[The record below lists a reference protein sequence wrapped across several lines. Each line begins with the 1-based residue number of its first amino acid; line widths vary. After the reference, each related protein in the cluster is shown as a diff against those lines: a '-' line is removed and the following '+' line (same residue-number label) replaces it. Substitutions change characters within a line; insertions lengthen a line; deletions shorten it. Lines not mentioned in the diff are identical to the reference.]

1 MFCDFI
7 KFSRENQGVK
17 AVRSRPFFRQPA
29 ALLPLPIRPSGD
41 MLVAASTRK
50 EMPMPKTEP
59 FEQHVDRYEQWF
71 LDNPLAYLSEIKA
84 IQALLPKSG
93 EGVEIGVG
101 TGRFAAP
108 LKVRHGVEPVAQ
120 MAALAR
126 KRGVEVSEGT
136 AERLPFD
143 DGRFDFA
150 LMVTTLCF
158 VDDPPA
164 ALAEARRVL
173 KPGGVLV
180 VGLVDRASPLGKSL
194 QKQKGENLFY
204 REAAFHSAAEV
215 AAMMREAGF
224 ADFTFT
230 QTLFRP
236 LAAIEGVEPV
246 REGHGKG
253 SFVAI
258 RGKIL
263 YPQIHAD

>member
-1 MFCDFI
+1 
-7 KFSRENQGVK
+7 
-17 AVRSRPFFRQPA
+17 
-29 ALLPLPIRPSGD
+29 
-41 MLVAASTRK
+41 
-50 EMPMPKTEP
+50 MPKTEP
-59 FEQHVDRYEQWF
+59 FEKHVDRYEQWF
-71 LDNPLAYLSEIKA
+71 LDNPLAYISEIKA

-108 LKVRHGVEPVAQ
+108 LKIRHGVEPATM

-136 AERLPFD
+136 AERLPFE

-158 VDDPPA
+158 VDDPQA
-164 ALAEARRVL
+164 ALREACRVL

-180 VGLVDRASPLGKSL
+180 VGLVDRASPLGKSY
-194 QKQKGENLFY
+194 QKRQGESLFY
-204 REAAFHSAAEV
+204 REATFHSAAEV
-215 AAMMREAGF
+215 VEMMQGAGF
-224 ADFTFT
+224 ADFAFT

-236 LAAIEGVEPV
+236 LAEIEGVEPV
-246 REGHGKG
+246 RDGHGEG
-253 SFVAI
+253 AFVAI